1 MTCTTPLP
9 FATLKTMPTVV
20 TKTNPDP
27 RSAWYEAVRAHSAL
41 TELMEQRLEQAVGM
55 PLAWYDVL
63 VNLYLAP
70 GHALRMS
77 ELANSVL
84 TSRSWLTRR
93 VDQLERAGLV
103 ERCSAHGDGRGV
115 RARLTRE
122 GKRAYLRLERVHSGV
137 VDEFFATHVSPDE
150 ADIVR
155 EVMARVAGLAR
166 NELGLPK

>member
-1 MTCTTPLP
+1 
-9 FATLKTMPTVV
+9 MPKAAV
-20 TKTNPDP
+20 KPDP
-27 RSAWYEAVRAHSAL
+27 ELRSAWYVAVRAHGAL
-41 TELMEQRLEQAVGM
+41 SELMEKRLDEAVGM

-77 ELANSVL
+77 ELADSVL

-103 ERCSAHGDGRGV
+103 ERCSADGDGRGV

-122 GKRAYLRLERVHSGV
+122 GKRAYLRLERVHSRV
-137 VDEFFATHVSPDE
+137 VDEFFVSHVSPTE
-150 ADIVR
+150 AETVR
-155 EVMARVAGLAR
+155 RVMRRVAGAAR
-166 NELGLPK
+166 HELGLPE